1 MDETHF
7 PPHRDHFDG
16 VVAHVEVEDRAG
28 IGQDVPEGTRG
39 LDDRV
44 GAFVVEPGHARSHV
58 HFGQVCVKGDELD
71 LCAVPDPDPGPVG
84 DDQLRHP
91 PAS

>member
-7 PPHRDHFDG
+7 PPYRDRFDG
-16 VVAHVEVEDRAG
+16 VVAHVEVKDRAG

-44 GAFVVEPGHARSHV
+44 GAFVLEPGNARRHV
-58 HFGQVCVKGDELD
+58 HFGQVRVKGDELY
-71 LCAVPDPDPGPVG
+71 LCAVPNPDPASVG
-84 DDQLRHP
+84 NDQLRHS